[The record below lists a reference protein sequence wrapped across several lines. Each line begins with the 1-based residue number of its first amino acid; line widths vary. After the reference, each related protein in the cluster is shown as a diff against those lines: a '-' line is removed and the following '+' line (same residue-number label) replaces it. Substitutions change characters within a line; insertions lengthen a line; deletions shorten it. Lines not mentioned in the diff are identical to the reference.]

1 MPLEDGTGWASGC
14 PEELQ
19 GTVAA
24 GVIWKGTFLMAGDT
38 MQELDDGKVTDVEI
52 ME

>member
-1 MPLEDGTGWASGC
+1 MPLGDGTGWASGC

-19 GTVAA
+19 SVVEA
-24 GVIWKGTFLMAGDT
+24 GVVWKGTILMAGDT